1 MNSLRILILCISAA
15 LVCASLRTAH
25 PQIASAVA
33 LAAGVAALMLST
45 QEIRI
50 LKDTLASLEGQT
62 YTGEGTQVPLLKL
75 CGIAMVAEFAS
86 DICRDAGEASLAHR
100 IDVGVKIGIIAM
112 ALPTAAQ
119 IMERIS
125 QLIR

>member
-1 MNSLRILILCISAA
+1 MNMLRIMILCMASA
-15 LVCASLRTAH
+15 LVCASLRIVH

-33 LAAGVAALMLST
+33 LAAGIAALMLSA

-50 LKDTLASLEGQT
+50 LTETLGRLEAQT
-62 YTGEGTQVPLLKL
+62 NAGAGSQIHLLKL
-75 CGIAMVAEFAS
+75 CGIALIAEFAS
-86 DICRDAGEASLAHR
+86 DICRDAGEVSLAHR
-100 IDVGVKIGIIAM
+100 IDVGVKIGIVAM
-112 ALPTAAQ
+112 ALPTASR

>member
-1 MNSLRILILCISAA
+1 MNSLRILILCIAAA
-15 LVCASLRTAH
+15 LVCTSLRTAH

-33 LAAGVAALMLST
+33 LAAGVGALMLST
-45 QEIRI
+45 QDIRI
-50 LKDTLASLEGQT
+50 LTDSLAKLEAQANA
-62 YTGEGTQVPLLKL
+62 GEGTQLQLLKL
-75 CGIAMVAEFAS
+75 CGIAMIAEFAS

-100 IDVGVKIGIIAM
+100 IDVGVKIGMVVM